1 MSLEFWIILISKEL
15 YFLHACLIPPIIVN
29 LSNYHF
35 PTIVSHH
42 PELERGL
49 DIQPS
54 HLSVHQTQ
62 PKENNDLD
70 MDTDTVTTA
79 SASTTTLQ
87 DSSSMLQQDKIVS
100 DIKPLS
106 FLNKD
111 LDFDDSN
118 SSSKLLE
125 GVVKQEP
132 MSVDTVCSN
141 KGKDL
146 GYAHSDTASTPI
158 STSNCT
164 APPLGPAPIRGS
176 KPKRGVL
183 R

>member
-1 MSLEFWIILISKEL
+1 
-15 YFLHACLIPPIIVN
+15 
-29 LSNYHF
+29 
-35 PTIVSHH
+35 
-42 PELERGL
+42 
-49 DIQPS
+49 
-54 HLSVHQTQ
+54 
-62 PKENNDLD
+62 
-70 MDTDTVTTA
+70 MDTDIVTTA

-87 DSSSMLQQDKIVS
+87 DSSSILQQDKLVS

-141 KGKDL
+141 KGKDM

-183 R
+183 SSYYYTILRTLYLYIQESLAVRGGYVPENCENVKIAKGETLVQ

>member
-1 MSLEFWIILISKEL
+1 M
-15 YFLHACLIPPIIVN
+15 
-29 LSNYHF
+29 F
-35 PTIVSHH
+35 PTIVPHR
-42 PELERGL
+42 PELEHAL

-62 PKENNDLD
+62 SKENSNFD
-70 MDTDTVTTA
+70 MDTEMVTTA

-87 DSSSMLQQDKIVS
+87 DSSSMSQQDKLVP
-100 DIKPLS
+100 DTRPLH
-106 FLNKD
+106 FLSKD
-111 LDFDDSN
+111 LDFDDSS

-125 GVVKQEP
+125 RVVKQEP

-141 KGKDL
+141 KGKDM
-146 GYAHSDTASTPI
+146 GYTHSDTAPTPI

-183 R
+183 PYYYKILHILYRYPSSTNDEGYLLRS